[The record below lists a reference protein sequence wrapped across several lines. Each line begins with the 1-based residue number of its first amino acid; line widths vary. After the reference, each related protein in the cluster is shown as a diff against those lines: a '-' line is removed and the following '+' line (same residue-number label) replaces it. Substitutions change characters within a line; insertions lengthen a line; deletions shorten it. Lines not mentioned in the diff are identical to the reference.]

1 MESIKPNQSPQNLY
15 SSHGKDTYYF
25 SRFKNAKATIKEE
38 DIDELQYLIII
49 SDPAREDEAEGLKAL
64 PADEYKKIKPLQPCI
79 TGSGTTGK
87 GRTIENKNGLAVV
100 DFDELPNGYS
110 NWQELKKDL
119 ENDPYTFIVHLSLSG
134 RGLCLF
140 VKVPK
145 ENNFKEI
152 YLSLQ
157 EYYDF
162 MFGAKI
168 DFLADESR
176 LRFLAYDPNPFYN
189 ANSEVYK
196 DILKLEETTEPTEP
210 TQQDND
216 SVLDSY
222 SSDPAT
228 AFNNS
233 GLAGLEIANNEL
245 IDSGYYIK
253 KGRKPTIFEYQRAG
267 GSPKSMVCFFNEGVV
282 KFQVFSPNTGLKKE
296 NYNLCDLYKELKGLT
311 DYEAQRNLSV
321 LGFGTFIEPQ
331 IVKQNGN
338 ESYSKTLDFLENKGI
353 CINQL
358 TGVIEVDGFP
368 LNDTHLA
375 KWLTEFSML
384 SGKNQSKDILLS
396 CIDVIANGNQFH
408 PVLQFFK
415 KLDTLPKTDF
425 SQPTATDKL
434 IDCFTSSTPKDLI
447 KIYLTRWMLG
457 LFDLHLLQRMTKLVL
472 ILSGAQNS
480 GKTSFAKNILPEPLK
495 QYGKV
500 VEFNQN
506 KMTDSKIALCSILVA
521 CFDEFEDILT
531 KSKTLSEFKNLTSSY
546 DIFERRPYRRNHEQM
561 FRSSLIMAT
570 TNEKNILN
578 DSTGNTRFLTLDV
591 QAFDLKRYFT
601 IDLNKVWREIYDLH
615 ILGQSSELTDG
626 ERALQAMENINFES
640 EDFIVGLIESVFHN
654 DESGFLTST
663 EILIELEKNTKQPL
677 SIKRIGQAL
686 RKMGIERISKRSGGS
701 PKWGYT
707 LKFNFEA

>member
-1 MESIKPNQSPQNLY
+1 MDSNDTI
-15 SSHGKDTYYF
+15 SHGFNTLQGKYTFNFSYF
-25 SRFKNAKATIKEE
+25 NTAKATKKLK
-38 DIDELQYLIII
+38 DIDELQYLIIV
-49 SDPAREDEAEGLKAL
+49 SDPARKEATEKIQAL
-64 PADEYKKIKPLQPCI
+64 PTDEYKKAKLLQPCI

-87 GRTIENKNGLAVV
+87 GRAIENKNGLAVV
-100 DFDELPNGYS
+100 DFDILPNEFKS
-110 NWQELKKDL
+110 WQEFKEHLQ
-119 ENDPYTFIVHLSLSG
+119 NDPYSFIVHFSLSG
-134 RGLCLF
+134 RGLCVF

-145 ENNFKEI
+145 ENNFNEI
-152 YLSLQ
+152 YLSFA
-157 EYYDF
+157 EYYE
-162 MFGAKI
+162 MIFGAKI
-168 DFLADESR
+168 DFLADTSR
-176 LRFLAYDPNPFYN
+176 LRFLAYDENPFYN
-189 ANSEVYK
+189 PNSQVYK
-196 DILKLEETTEPTEP
+196 DTLKPEETTEP

-216 SVLDSY
+216 SILDTY

-233 GLAGLEIANNEL
+233 GLAGLEIVNNEL
-245 IDSGYYIK
+245 IDLGYYIK
-253 KGRKPTIFEYQRAG
+253 KGSKPTIFEYQRAG
-267 GSPKSMVCFFNEGVV
+267 GSPKSMVCFFNDGVV

-296 NYNLCDLYKELKGLT
+296 NYNLFDLYKELKGLT
-311 DYEAQRNLSV
+311 DYEAQRNLAV
-321 LGFGTFIEPQ
+321 LGFGSFIEPE
-331 IVKQNGN
+331 IVRQNGK
-338 ESYSKTLDFLENKGI
+338 ESYSPTLDYLKSKNI
-353 CINQL
+353 CLNQL
-358 TGVIEVDGFP
+358 TGVIEVEGFP

-384 SGKNQSKDILLS
+384 SGKNQSRDILLS
-396 CIDVIANGNQFH
+396 CIDVIANGNQSH
-408 PVLQFFK
+408 PVLQFVK
-415 KLDTLPKTDF
+415 ELKSLPETDF

-434 IDCFTSSTPKDLI
+434 IDCFTSSTPKELI
-447 KIYLTRWMLG
+447 KIYLIRWMIG
-457 LFDLHLLQRMTKLVL
+457 LFDLHILNRMTKLVL

-570 TNEKNILN
+570 TNEKNILT
-578 DSTGNTRFLTLDV
+578 DSTGNTRFLTLDI
-591 QAFDLKRYFT
+591 QAFDLVRYFT

-615 ILGQSSELTDG
+615 ILGQTSVLTDS
-626 ERALQAMENINFES
+626 ERALQATENINFES
-640 EDFIVGLIESVFHN
+640 EDFIVGLIESVFHK
-654 DESGFLTST
+654 DENGFLTST

-686 RKMGIERISKRSGGS
+686 RKMGIERKSKRVAGV
-701 PKWGYT
+701 PKYGYA
-707 LKFNFEA
+707 LKFNFEV